1 MKLRTFFLFLTMTLI
16 LSGCFYP
23 NERRTENQMPQPDQ
37 IEVVQKSVNQYK
49 EETGVLPIETKDGD
63 TPIYEKYVI
72 DFRKLM
78 PKYLSRLPS
87 NSYEEGGVYR
97 YVLVDV
103 EDNPKV
109 KLLDLRLSTQV
120 GRLQL
125 RVNEYLQNNYLP
137 VDQIIDKREGY
148 FSLNY
153 EELNLKEEPMVQS
166 PYSLQNLPFVVNKD
180 GVVGIDYR
188 IDLYQA
194 LQNRNYEDIEEG
206 QDIRFILLEQGF
218 FVPAYSF
225 PYTIKDGEP
234 VFFHSK

>member
-1 MKLRTFFLFLTMTLI
+1 MKLKTFFLFLTMSLI

-23 NERRTENQMPQPDQ
+23 NERRAENQTPHPDQ
-37 IEVVQKSVNQYK
+37 IEMVQRGVNQYK
-49 EETGVLPIETKDGD
+49 EEKGVLPIVTKEAD

-72 DFRKLM
+72 DFTKLM

-87 NSYEEGGVYR
+87 NSFEDGGVYQ

-103 EDNPKV
+103 EDDPKV

-120 GRLQL
+120 GRLQMRL
-125 RVNEYLQNNYLP
+125 NEYLRNNYIP
-137 VDQIIDKREGY
+137 VDQVIDKREGY
-148 FSLNY
+148 FTLNY
-153 EELNLKEEPMVQS
+153 EKLNLKEQPMVQS
-166 PYSLQNLPFVVNKD
+166 PFSLQNLPLIVNND

-194 LQNRNYEDIEEG
+194 LQKRDNEDIGEG
-206 QDIRFILLEQGF
+206 EDIRFILLEQGY

-234 VFFHSK
+234 IFMSEE